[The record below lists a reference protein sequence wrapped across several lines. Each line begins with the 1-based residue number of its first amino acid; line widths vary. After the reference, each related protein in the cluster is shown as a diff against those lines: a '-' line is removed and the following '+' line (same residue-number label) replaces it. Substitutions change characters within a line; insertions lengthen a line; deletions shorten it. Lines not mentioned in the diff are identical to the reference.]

1 METIKE
7 FVIDQA
13 LIIIPVLYIIG
24 TIIKG
29 TEKIN
34 DKYIDIDGEE
44 YFLTGDTVLFNKDG
58 NLRPKLEDKDNH
70 SIDATRYA
78 LETDMKTHG
87 RERTYN
93 SR

>member
-13 LIIIPVLYIIG
+13 LIIIPVLYVIG

-34 DKYIDIDGEE
+34 DKYIPLILLPISI
-44 YFLTGDTVLFNKDG
+44 FFCLFVVSFNIQGVIQGILVCGTAVYVNQLLVQAK
-58 NLRPKLEDKDNH
+58 K
-70 SIDATRYA
+70 
-78 LETDMKTHG
+78 
-87 RERTYN
+87 
-93 SR
+93 

>member
-34 DKYIDIDGEE
+34 NKYIPLILLPISII
-44 YFLTGDTVLFNKDG
+44 FCLFVVGFNVQG
-58 NLRPKLEDKDNH
+58 VIQGILVCGT
-70 SIDATRYA
+70 SVYA
-78 LETDMKTHG
+78 NQLLVQAKK
-87 RERTYN
+87 
-93 SR
+93 

>member
-13 LIIIPVLYIIG
+13 LIIIPVLYVIG

-34 DKYIDIDGEE
+34 DKYIPLILLPISII
-44 YFLTGDTVLFNKDG
+44 FCLFVVGFNVQGVIQGILVCGTAVYVNQLLVQAK
-58 NLRPKLEDKDNH
+58 K
-70 SIDATRYA
+70 
-78 LETDMKTHG
+78 
-87 RERTYN
+87 
-93 SR
+93 

>member
-13 LIIIPVLYIIG
+13 LIIIPVLYVIG

-34 DKYIDIDGEE
+34 DKYIPLILLPISIIFCFFVVG
-44 YFLTGDTVLFNKDG
+44 FNVQGAIQGILACGTAVYVNQLLVQAK
-58 NLRPKLEDKDNH
+58 K
-70 SIDATRYA
+70 
-78 LETDMKTHG
+78 
-87 RERTYN
+87 
-93 SR
+93 

>member
-29 TEKIN
+29 PEKIN
-34 DKYIDIDGEE
+34 NKYIPLILLPISII
-44 YFLTGDTVLFNKDG
+44 FCLFVVGFNVQG
-58 NLRPKLEDKDNH
+58 VIQGILVCGT
-70 SIDATRYA
+70 AVYA
-78 LETDMKTHG
+78 NQLLVQAKK
-87 RERTYN
+87 
-93 SR
+93 

>member
-13 LIIIPVLYIIG
+13 LIIIPVLYVIG

-34 DKYIDIDGEE
+34 DKYIPLILLPISI
-44 YFLTGDTVLFNKDG
+44 FFCLFVVGFNVQAVIQGILACGTAVYVNQLLVQAK
-58 NLRPKLEDKDNH
+58 K
-70 SIDATRYA
+70 
-78 LETDMKTHG
+78 
-87 RERTYN
+87 
-93 SR
+93 

>member
-34 DKYIDIDGEE
+34 NKYIPLILLPISII
-44 YFLTGDTVLFNKDG
+44 FCLFVVGFNVQGVIQGILVCGTAVYVNQLLVQAK
-58 NLRPKLEDKDNH
+58 K
-70 SIDATRYA
+70 
-78 LETDMKTHG
+78 
-87 RERTYN
+87 
-93 SR
+93 

>member
-34 DKYIDIDGEE
+34 NKYIPLILLPISII
-44 YFLTGDTVLFNKDG
+44 FCLFVVGFNVQVVIQG
-58 NLRPKLEDKDNH
+58 ILVCGT
-70 SIDATRYA
+70 AVYA
-78 LETDMKTHG
+78 NQLLVQAKK
-87 RERTYN
+87 
-93 SR
+93 

>member
-34 DKYIDIDGEE
+34 NKYSYLPNDCHWY
-44 YFLTGDTVLFNKDG
+44 YF
-58 NLRPKLEDKDNH
+58 RSR
-70 SIDATRYA
+70 SIVD
-78 LETDMKTHG
+78 
-87 RERTYN
+87 
-93 SR
+93 

>member
-34 DKYIDIDGEE
+34 NKYIPLILLPISIIFCLLNGTSLPSLLITIIYCTPYCA
-44 YFLTGDTVLFNKDG
+44 YFLQYTLK
-58 NLRPKLEDKDNH
+58 
-70 SIDATRYA
+70 
-78 LETDMKTHG
+78 
-87 RERTYN
+87 
-93 SR
+93 

>member
-34 DKYIDIDGEE
+34 DKYIPLILLPISII
-44 YFLTGDTVLFNKDG
+44 FCLFVVGFNVQG
-58 NLRPKLEDKDNH
+58 VIQGILVCGT
-70 SIDATRYA
+70 AVYA
-78 LETDMKTHG
+78 NQLLVQAKK
-87 RERTYN
+87 
-93 SR
+93 

>member
-34 DKYIDIDGEE
+34 NKYIPLILLPISI
-44 YFLTGDTVLFNKDG
+44 FFCLFVVGFNVQGVIQGILACGTAVYVNQLLVQAK
-58 NLRPKLEDKDNH
+58 K
-70 SIDATRYA
+70 
-78 LETDMKTHG
+78 
-87 RERTYN
+87 
-93 SR
+93 